1 MALVEDELILEVLA
15 AAEDATLDG
24 GKLEELVLAVV
35 LAAADEATLG
45 ELTFAMLLDPPEA
58 TFGIGLPLELTLAV
72 LLDTNEA
79 MLELE
84 GFTLE
89 ELALAMLDAAKE
101 STLEE
106 VALSEL
112 DTGEET
118 ILEKLALPV
127 LDAAEETALEEVA
140 LPVLDAAE
148 EIALEE
154 VALPV
159 LDAAEETTLEEVA
172 LARLD
177 AVDEATLEELA
188 FDGLDTELEGARL
201 EALDRLETA
210 GEPLLVPEVA
220 TPEDEPALV
229 EPETAEEA
237 TIELEAG
244 LTTEDLLDCATNLSL
259 TTALAAADEDVLLWD
274 ALAVE
279 DLTMEAEDDGL
290 TEADD

>member
-1 MALVEDELILEVLA
+1 MTRAFAALVEDELILDVLA

-24 GKLEELVLAVV
+24 GKLEELALAVV
-35 LAAADEATLG
+35 LAAAAADEATLG
-45 ELTFAMLLDPPEA
+45 ELTLAVLLDPPEA
-58 TFGIGLPLELTLAV
+58 TFGIGIPLELTLAV
-72 LLDTNEA
+72 LLDANEA
-79 MLELE
+79 TLELE
-84 GFTLE
+84 GFTLV
-89 ELALAMLDAAKE
+89 ELALAMLDAVKE

-106 VALSEL
+106 LALSEL

-118 ILEKLALPV
+118 MLEKL
-127 LDAAEETALEEVA
+127 
-140 LPVLDAAE
+140 
-148 EIALEE
+148 
-154 VALPV
+154 ALPV

-172 LARLD
+172 LAELD
-177 AVDEATLEELA
+177 AAIEATLEEMA
-188 FDGLDTELEGARL
+188 FDGLDTELEGAKL
-201 EALDRLETA
+201 EALDALETA
-210 GEPLLVPEVA
+210 GEPMLVLEGA

-244 LTTEDLLDCATNLSL
+244 LTTEDLLDCAANLSL

-290 TEADD
+290 MEADD